1 MSLVC
6 LPSFIPMRFGA
17 ISRSQQAWLGMEFH
31 MMDVLLLA
39 LGLGFFA
46 LSLVYTKVCEGL

>member
-1 MSLVC
+1 
-6 LPSFIPMRFGA
+6 MRFGA
-17 ISRSQQAWLGMEFH
+17 ISLPQLAWLVMEFH

-46 LSLVYTKVCEGL
+46 LTLVYTKVCDGL